1 MFVRK
6 NIAWKLALPLPLCF
20 ILCLLVAW
28 HAIPQ
33 AIVANTEKVA
43 IQSAIQTVLQF
54 KILRRYYTENV
65 IDKVVADGGLTPSF
79 DHSKTADGVPL
90 PATLI
95 HDLSAELKD
104 EKTSI
109 SLYSVFPFP
118 PRKSRV
124 LDDFQAQAWDM
135 LNKNPKEVFTRRE
148 KRGDSHIVRVAVAD
162 TMSAKAC
169 VRCHNQHILSP
180 KKDWKLGDVRG
191 VLEVSTNID
200 AAVAGAVDLTQKILL
215 GMLLASAG
223 LIAIVVA
230 GASTIATPIV
240 RLTGTMN
247 RLADGDLSV
256 DVPNQ
261 KRIDEIGQ
269 MSRSV
274 QVFKDNAKKQ
284 KIADKALADHRD
296 HLQKVVSLSTRE
308 VKRKAEELENALDRE
323 KELNLMQ
330 RQFVSM
336 ASHEFRT
343 PLTIIDS
350 SAQRLKRQAGDG
362 RLTAEVANARADKIR
377 AAVHRMAQLME
388 STLSAARLQD
398 GKIEVDIKDCDLG
411 KVVREVSA
419 RQQEIAKDH
428 NITWYLSNFP
438 ATIQANHGAL
448 EQVLTNLLSNAVKY
462 APEAPDIEVTA
473 TTEGDHVVILVR
485 DYGVGIDEE
494 DLNRIGERFF
504 RAKTSTGITGTGI
517 GLNVVNALLDLH
529 AGSLDIESKKGKGST
544 FTIRLPIAGPPER
557 VDATEIS
564 AA

>member
-1 MFVRK
+1 MLTKK
-6 NIAWKLALPLPLCF
+6 NIAWKLALPLPLCC

-28 HAIPQ
+28 YAIPQ
-33 AIVANTEKVA
+33 AILTNTEKVA

-54 KILRRYYTENV
+54 KILRRYYTDNV
-65 IDKVVADGGLTPSF
+65 IDKVIADGGLTPSF
-79 DHSKTADGVPL
+79 DHSKTADGIPL

-95 HDLSAELKD
+95 HDMSAELKG

-109 SLYSVFPFP
+109 ALYSGFPFP

-124 LDDFQAQAWDM
+124 LDGFQIQAWDI

-148 KRGDSHIVRVAVAD
+148 KRGDSHFVRVAVAD
-162 TMSAKAC
+162 TMSAEAC
-169 VRCHNQHILSP
+169 VRCHNRHILSP

-200 AAVAGAVDLTQKILL
+200 AAVAGAAVLTRNILL
-215 GMLLASAG
+215 GILFAG
-223 LIAIVVA
+223 FALIAVIVA
-230 GASTIATPIV
+230 GARAIATPIV

-247 RLADGDLSV
+247 RLADGDLLV
-256 DVPNQ
+256 DVPDQ
-261 KRIDEIGQ
+261 KRSDEIGQ
-269 MSRSV
+269 MTRSV
-274 QVFKDNAKKQ
+274 QVFKDNARKQ
-284 KIADKALADHRD
+284 KLTEKALAEHRD
-296 HLQKVVSLSTRE
+296 QLQHTVDLSTRAL
-308 VKRKAEELENALDRE
+308 KRKAKELENALDRE
-323 KELNLMQ
+323 KELNEMQ

-350 SAQRLKRQAGDG
+350 SAQRLKRQAGNG

-398 GKIEVDIKDCDLG
+398 GKIKTEIMDCDLG
-411 KVVREVSA
+411 KVVREVCA
-419 RQQEIAKDH
+419 RQQEVAKDH
-428 NITWYLSNFP
+428 NITCYLSDFP
-438 ATIQANHGAL
+438 DTIRADIGAL

-473 TTEGDHVVILVR
+473 TTESDCVVIAVR
-485 DYGVGIDEE
+485 DYGVGIDKDEL
-494 DLNRIGERFF
+494 DRVGERFF
-504 RAKTSTGITGTGI
+504 RAKTSTGIAGTGI
-517 GLNVVNALLDLH
+517 GLNVVNALLELH
-529 AGSLDIESKKGKGST
+529 AGSLDIQSEKGKGST
-544 FTIRLPIAGPPER
+544 FTIRLPIAGPPQS
-557 VDATEIS
+557 VDATEMS